1 MKKLLFSISFLC
13 YFAVTSGIVINS
25 HYCMKKLVSVHL
37 FESKAKICG
46 DCGMEQHDS
55 SGCCRDE
62 IKVVK
67 LEQDQNKHVF
77 VNPGIE
83 ALSSPAVVPSLF
95 MIASFTPV
103 VSERHFQNHFPPLLS
118 AQDTYLQNRVIRI

>member
-37 FESKAKICG
+37 FESKAKVCG
-46 DCGMEQHDS
+46 DCGMDQHDD

-83 ALSSPAVVPSLF
+83 SLSLPAIVPSLF
-95 MIASFTPV
+95 MTASSTLV
-103 VSERHFQNHFPPLLS
+103 VCERHFQ
-118 AQDTYLQNRVIRI
+118 